1 MLISCPSGVVRDTL
15 AALQEAGRY
24 RRECGILWLG
34 TRRGNRVCI
43 KEAYRPAQYAHSRMF
58 HFPAASIAA
67 LQERLV
73 QKRYM
78 IGAQVHSHPREA
90 FHSPADDRGAVI
102 RHGGA
107 LSLVVPHFGLH
118 TTYKGFLADTK
129 VFRLSDENEWIEVA
143 KPELDECLRIG

>member
-1 MLISCPSGVVRDTL
+1 MLVSCPFGVVRDTL
-15 AALQEAGRY
+15 SAIQAAGRDG
-24 RRECGILWLG
+24 RECGILWLG
-34 TRRGNRVCI
+34 TRWGNRVSI

-58 HFPAASIAA
+58 HFPPASIAA

-118 TTYKGFLADTK
+118 ATSQDFLADTK
-129 VFRLSDENEWIEVA
+129 VFRLSDENEWVEVGKSEIA
-143 KPELDECLRIG
+143 ECLRIE